1 MGERWVVLARIS
13 RYNAGALNHA
23 GSHEAPMSQDSSP
36 LMEDDF
42 LVALRRDLL
51 KFARLQLRN
60 DALAED
66 MVQEALAAAL
76 AGERSFAGRAA
87 LKTWIFAILRNKI
100 VDHFR
105 ASGRVTNV
113 SALSPEEAGLDQAF
127 EALFKANEHWARDAR
142 PAPWGDPE
150 EALIQQ
156 RFWVVFDAC
165 LNHLPASTARVFMM
179 REFLELE
186 TAEIC
191 QALEITAGNCNVILH
206 RARNGLRR
214 CLDKNWFSPEPS
226 RC

>member
-1 MGERWVVLARIS
+1 MVRARVS
-13 RYNAGALNHA
+13 RYNAGTLHRTAT
-23 GSHEAPMSQDSSP
+23 HEPPMSQDSSP
-36 LMEDDF
+36 LTDDAF
-42 LVALRRDLL
+42 LLALRRDLI

-66 MVQEALAAAL
+66 MVQEALAAAF
-76 AGERSFAGRAA
+76 AGERGFAGRAA

-113 SALSPEEAGLDQAF
+113 SALAPEEAGLDQAF
-127 EALFKANEHWARDAR
+127 EALFKANEHWARDSR

-150 EALIQQ
+150 EALVQQ

-191 QALEITAGNCNVILH
+191 SALEITAGNCNVILH

-214 CLDKNWFSPEPS
+214 CLDKNWFSPEPT

>member
-1 MGERWVVLARIS
+1 MSDGVSSVVDA
-13 RYNAGALNHA
+13 A
-23 GSHEAPMSQDSSP
+23 
-36 LMEDDF
+36 F
-42 LVALRRDLL
+42 LTGMRRDMLR
-51 KFARLQLRN
+51 FASLQLR
-60 DALAED
+60 DDSLAED
-66 MVQEALAAAL
+66 VVQEAMLAAL
-76 AGERSFAGRAA
+76 DGEKRFAGRSAVRS
-87 LKTWIFAILRNKI
+87 WIFAILRNKI

>member
-1 MGERWVVLARIS
+1 MNKPSAQSASPPWDDASIVAIRRDMLRFARIQVRDS
-13 RYNAGALNHA
+13 GA
-23 GSHEAPMSQDSSP
+23 
-36 LMEDDF
+36 
-42 LVALRRDLL
+42 
-51 KFARLQLRN
+51 
-60 DALAED
+60 AED
-66 MVQEALAAAL
+66 MVQEALMAAMTSAK
-76 AGERSFAGRAA
+76 GFAGRSAF
-87 LKTWIFAILRNKI
+87 KTWMFAILRNKI

-105 ASGRVTNV
+105 VSGRVTNV

-127 EALFKANEHWARDAR
+127 EALFKANEHWARDSR

>member
-100 VDHFR
+100 VDHIR
-105 ASGRVTNV
+105 ASAREIPATSLVGERE
-113 SALSPEEAGLDQAF
+113 LDAGLEDF
-127 EALFKANEHWARDAR
+127 DVLFDRRGLWNPEDR
-142 PAPWGDPE
+142 PATWCDPE
-150 EALIQQ
+150 ASFEQDA
-156 RFWVVFDAC
+156 FWTVFDLC
-165 LNHLPASTARVFMM
+165 MNKLPEHIARVYTM
-179 REFLELE
+179 RELLELD

-191 QALEITAGNCNVILH
+191 AELGITSNNCFVILH
-206 RARNGLRR
+206 RARLGLRE
-214 CLDKNWFSPEPS
+214 CLENRWFQGEG
-226 RC
+226 R

>member
-1 MGERWVVLARIS
+1 
-13 RYNAGALNHA
+13 
-23 GSHEAPMSQDSSP
+23 MSS
-36 LMEDDF
+36 
-42 LVALRRDLL
+42 
-51 KFARLQLRN
+51 
-60 DALAED
+60 
-66 MVQEALAAAL
+66 
-76 AGERSFAGRAA
+76 
-87 LKTWIFAILRNKI
+87 
-100 VDHFR
+100 
-105 ASGRVTNV
+105 RVTNV
-113 SALSPEEAGLDQAF
+113 TALSPEEAGLDQAF

>member
-1 MGERWVVLARIS
+1 
-13 RYNAGALNHA
+13 
-23 GSHEAPMSQDSSP
+23 MSQDSSP
-36 LMEDDF
+36 LMEDAF

-76 AGERSFAGRAA
+76 AGERCFAGRAA

-105 ASGRVTNV
+105 ASGRGTNV

-142 PAPWGDPE
+142 PAPWGDP
-150 EALIQQ
+150 
-156 RFWVVFDAC
+156 
-165 LNHLPASTARVFMM
+165 
-179 REFLELE
+179 
-186 TAEIC
+186 
-191 QALEITAGNCNVILH
+191 
-206 RARNGLRR
+206 
-214 CLDKNWFSPEPS
+214 
-226 RC
+226 

>member
-76 AGERSFAGRAA
+76 VGERSFAGRAA

-156 RFWVVFDAC
+156 RFWVVFDASC
-165 LNHLPASTARVFMM
+165 LTFSGGSFFKSCTVNIILLLFRQYPISLVGCLVPIYL
-179 REFLELE
+179 FLD
-186 TAEIC
+186 
-191 QALEITAGNCNVILH
+191 H
-206 RARNGLRR
+206 RRFRY
-214 CLDKNWFSPEPS
+214 C
-226 RC
+226 C